1 MKRVDRLPPLS
12 GNSQE
17 LRLSARVNVVGRSL
31 VSLYLGSRHVRQNV
45 GCLSHTFESTLMM
58 PRRQRTIARPVLVE
72 GFGLF
77 GGADVRMSLL
87 PAKANTG
94 LVFERVDL
102 PGRPRVPARLEY
114 LITQPRRTVL
124 ERGTARVEMVEHVLA
139 ALAGLWID
147 NCRIQLDAL
156 EPPVGDG
163 SSLEIVEALLYAGVA
178 EQQSMQVQIPV
189 AHVLQVSTSGE
200 RGSLQAHRAESYTI
214 RYDLDYGNTVIPPQ
228 SFTATI
234 TPEEFVREIA
244 FARTFVLESEVA
256 LLKARGFGQRA
267 TTQNLLV
274 FGPQG
279 VIDNTL
285 RAPDECARHKLLD
298 CIGDLALCGGSPV
311 GHFHAIQSG
320 HHLNHRMV
328 ENLLGANQPLRKSA

>member
-1 MKRVDRLPPLS
+1 MT
-12 GNSQE
+12 
-17 LRLSARVNVVGRSL
+17 A
-31 VSLYLGSRHVRQNV
+31 
-45 GCLSHTFESTLMM
+45 
-58 PRRQRTIARPVLVE
+58 RRQRTIARPVLIE

-77 GGADVRMSLL
+77 GGADVRMSLM
-87 PAKANTG
+87 PAQVNTG

-102 PGRPRVPARLEY
+102 AGRPQVPARIEHLV
-114 LITQPRRTVL
+114 TQPRRTVL
-124 ERGTARVEMVEHVLA
+124 VRGAARVEMVEHVLA

-156 EPPVGDG
+156 EPPIGDG
-163 SSLEIVEALLYAGVA
+163 SALEIVEAVLHAGIA
-178 EQQSMQVQIPV
+178 EQKALQTQIPV
-189 AHVLQVSTSGE
+189 LANLTISATDE
-200 RGSLQAHRAESYTI
+200 RGHVQARRGDDWTI
-214 RYDLDYGNTVIPPQ
+214 RYDLDYGDTVIRPQ

-256 LLKARGFGQRA
+256 MLKARGFGQRA
-267 TTQNLLV
+267 TPQNLLV

-279 VIDNTL
+279 VLENRL

-311 GHFHAIQSG
+311 GHFHAVQSG
-320 HHLNHRMV
+320 HHQNHRMV
-328 ENLLGANQPLRKSA
+328 EQMIRGLQAHRQSA

>member
-1 MKRVDRLPPLS
+1 MIS
-12 GNSQE
+12 
-17 LRLSARVNVVGRSL
+17 
-31 VSLYLGSRHVRQNV
+31 
-45 GCLSHTFESTLMM
+45 
-58 PRRQRTIARPVLVE
+58 RRQRTIARPVLVE

-87 PAKANTG
+87 PAEEHTG
-94 LVFERVDL
+94 LIFERVDL
-102 PGRPRVPARLEY
+102 AGRPRVPARIEY
-114 LITQPRRTVL
+114 LISQPRRTVL
-124 ERGTARVEMVEHVLA
+124 ERSTARVEMVEHVLA

-147 NCRIQLDAL
+147 NCRIQLDAI

-163 SSLEIVEALLYAGVA
+163 SSLEIVEALLYAGIVEQQAIQTQFPVA
-178 EQQSMQVQIPV
+178 EES
-189 AHVLQVSTSGE
+189 QVSTPGE
-200 RGSLQAHRAESYTI
+200 RGSLLARHSDSYTI
-214 RYDLDYGNTVIPPQ
+214 RYDLNYGNTVIPPQ

-274 FGPQG
+274 FGPMG
-279 VIDNTL
+279 VVENKL

-311 GHFHAIQSG
+311 GSFHAIQSG

-328 ENLLGANQPLRKSA
+328 EVLLAGSQPVRKVA

>member
-1 MKRVDRLPPLS
+1 MTS
-12 GNSQE
+12 
-17 LRLSARVNVVGRSL
+17 
-31 VSLYLGSRHVRQNV
+31 
-45 GCLSHTFESTLMM
+45 
-58 PRRQRTIARPVLVE
+58 RRQRTISRPVLVE

-87 PAKANTG
+87 PAEVNTG

-102 PGRPRVPARLEY
+102 PGRPRVPARIDY
-114 LITQPRRTVL
+114 LVPQPRRTVL
-124 ERGTARVEMVEHVLA
+124 QRGTARVEMVEHVLA

-163 SSLEIVEALLYAGVA
+163 SSLEVVEAVLYAGIA
-178 EQQSMQVQIPV
+178 EQKAVQAEIPV
-189 AHVLQVSTSGE
+189 SDLMEVSATGE
-200 RGSLQAHRAESYTI
+200 RGSVQARCADSWTI
-214 RYDLDYGNTVIPPQ
+214 RYDLDYGNTVIRPQ

-256 LLKARGFGQRA
+256 MLKARGFGQRA
-267 TTQNLLV
+267 TSQNLLV

-279 VIDNTL
+279 VVENVL

-311 GHFHAIQSG
+311 GSFHAIQSG

-328 ENLLGANQPLRKSA
+328 EKMLSTMPARRQSA

>member
-1 MKRVDRLPPLS
+1 MAS
-12 GNSQE
+12 
-17 LRLSARVNVVGRSL
+17 
-31 VSLYLGSRHVRQNV
+31 
-45 GCLSHTFESTLMM
+45 
-58 PRRQRTIARPVLVE
+58 RRQRTISRPVLVE

-87 PAKANTG
+87 PAEVNTG

-102 PGRPRVPARLEY
+102 AGRPRVPARIEY
-114 LITQPRRTVL
+114 LVPQPRRTVL
-124 ERGTARVEMVEHVLA
+124 QRGAARVEMVEHVLA

-163 SSLEIVEALLYAGVA
+163 SSLEIVEAVLYAGIA
-178 EQQSMQVQIPV
+178 EQKALQSEVPV
-189 AHVLQVSTSGE
+189 TGTMEVSEAGE
-200 RGSLQAHRAESYTI
+200 RGSVQACRSDNWTI
-214 RYDLDYGNTVIPPQ
+214 RYDFDYGNTVIPPQ

-256 LLKARGFGQRA
+256 MLKARGFGQRA
-267 TTQNLLV
+267 TSQNLLV
-274 FGPQG
+274 FGSQG
-279 VIDNTL
+279 VVENSL

-298 CIGDLALCGGSPV
+298 CIGALALCGGSPV
-311 GHFHAIQSG
+311 GCFHAVQSG
-320 HHLNHRMV
+320 HNLNHRMV
-328 ENLLGANQPLRKSA
+328 EQMLSERPARRQSA

>member
-1 MKRVDRLPPLS
+1 
-12 GNSQE
+12 
-17 LRLSARVNVVGRSL
+17 
-31 VSLYLGSRHVRQNV
+31 
-45 GCLSHTFESTLMM
+45 MM
-58 PRRQRTIARPVLVE
+58 AQRQRTISRPVLVE

-77 GGADVRMSLL
+77 GGADVRMSLH
-87 PAKANTG
+87 PAEPNFG

-102 PGRPRVPARLEY
+102 PERPRVPARIEHLVP
-114 LITQPRRTVL
+114 QPRRTVL

-147 NCRIQLDAL
+147 NCLIQLDAL

-163 SSLEIVEALLYAGVA
+163 SSLEIVEALLYAGIS
-178 EQQSMQVQIPV
+178 EQKAMRTQIPV
-189 AHVLQVSTSGE
+189 ASDLSVATNGE
-200 RGSLQAHRAESYTI
+200 RGSVEARRADGWTI
-214 RYDLDYGNTVIPPQ
+214 RYDLDYGDTVIRPQ

-256 LLKARGFGQRA
+256 MLKARGFGQRA
-267 TTQNLLV
+267 TSKNLLV

-279 VIDNTL
+279 IVDNQL
-285 RAPDECARHKLLD
+285 RAPDECARHKVLD

-311 GHFHAIQSG
+311 GSFHAIQSG

-328 ENLLGANQPLRKSA
+328 EQMLVAVQARRQSA

>member
-1 MKRVDRLPPLS
+1 MTS
-12 GNSQE
+12 
-17 LRLSARVNVVGRSL
+17 
-31 VSLYLGSRHVRQNV
+31 
-45 GCLSHTFESTLMM
+45 
-58 PRRQRTIARPVLVE
+58 RRQRTIARPVLVE

-87 PAKANTG
+87 PAEVNTG

-102 PGRPRVPARLEY
+102 PGRPRVPARIEY
-114 LITQPRRTVL
+114 LVPQPRRTVL
-124 ERGTARVEMVEHVLA
+124 ERGTARVEMIEHVLA

-163 SSLEIVEALLYAGVA
+163 SALEIVEAILYAGIA
-178 EQQSMQVQIPV
+178 EQKAVQDLIPV
-189 AHVLQVSTSGE
+189 TGVMEVSHTGE
-200 RGSLQAHRAESYTI
+200 RGSVQARSADSWTI
-214 RYDLDYGNTVIPPQ
+214 RYDLDYGNTVIRPQ

-256 LLKARGFGQRA
+256 MLKARGFGQRA
-267 TTQNLLV
+267 TSQNLLV
-274 FGPQG
+274 FGPDG
-279 VIDNTL
+279 IVGNRL
-285 RAPDECARHKLLD
+285 RATDECARHKLLD

-311 GHFHAIQSG
+311 GSFHAIQSG
-320 HHLNHRMV
+320 HQLNHRIV
-328 ENLLGANQPLRKSA
+328 EKMLGALPAMRQSA

>member
-1 MKRVDRLPPLS
+1 
-12 GNSQE
+12 
-17 LRLSARVNVVGRSL
+17 
-31 VSLYLGSRHVRQNV
+31 
-45 GCLSHTFESTLMM
+45 M

-87 PAKANTG
+87 PAPANSG

-102 PGRPRVPARLEY
+102 PGRPRVSARMDY
-114 LITQPRRTVL
+114 LVPQPRRTVL
-124 ERGTARVEMVEHVLA
+124 ERGAARVEMVEHVLA

-147 NCRIQLDAL
+147 NCLIQLDAL

-163 SSLEIVEALLYAGVA
+163 SSLEIVEALLYAGIT
-178 EQQSMQVQIPV
+178 EQRTTQVQFPV
-189 AHVLQVSTSGE
+189 TDELTVSTPGE
-200 RGSLQAHRAESYTI
+200 RGSMLARRSDSYTI
-214 RYDLDYGNTVIPPQ
+214 RYDLDYGQTVIPPQ
-228 SFTATI
+228 TFTATI

-244 FARTFVLESEVA
+244 FARTFVLASEVA
-256 LLKARGFGQRA
+256 LLKARGYGQRA

-279 VIDNTL
+279 VIENSL

-311 GHFHAIQSG
+311 GHFQAVQSG

-328 ENLLGANQPLRKSA
+328 EKLIGASQPLRKSA

>member
-1 MKRVDRLPPLS
+1 MS
-12 GNSQE
+12 S
-17 LRLSARVNVVGRSL
+17 
-31 VSLYLGSRHVRQNV
+31 
-45 GCLSHTFESTLMM
+45 
-58 PRRQRTIARPVLVE
+58 RRQRTIARPVLVE

-87 PAKANTG
+87 PAQEQTG

-102 PGRPRVPARLEY
+102 AGRPRVPARLEY
-114 LITQPRRTVL
+114 LVNQPRRTVL
-124 ERGTARVEMVEHVLA
+124 ERGRARVEMVEHVLA

-147 NCRIQLDAL
+147 NCLIQLDAL

-163 SSLEIVEALLYAGVA
+163 SSLEIVEALLYAGFA
-178 EQQSMQVQIPV
+178 EQQAPQTQFPV
-189 AHVLQVSTSGE
+189 ADQLQVSTPGE
-200 RGSLQAHRAESYTI
+200 RGTLLARRSDDYTI

-256 LLKARGFGQRA
+256 LLRARGFGQRA

-274 FGPQG
+274 FGPRG
-279 VIDNTL
+279 VVENRL

-311 GHFHAIQSG
+311 GSFHAQQSG
-320 HHLNHRMV
+320 HTLNHRMV
-328 ENLLGANQPLRKSA
+328 EQLRGASQPRRKAA

>member
-1 MKRVDRLPPLS
+1 MS
-12 GNSQE
+12 T
-17 LRLSARVNVVGRSL
+17 
-31 VSLYLGSRHVRQNV
+31 RQ
-45 GCLSHTFESTLMM
+45 
-58 PRRQRTIARPVLVE
+58 QRTIARPVLVE
-72 GFGLF
+72 GVGLF

-87 PAKANTG
+87 PAEANSG
-94 LVFERVDL
+94 LIFERVDL
-102 PGRPRVPARLEY
+102 PGRPRVPARMNY
-114 LITQPRRTVL
+114 LVHQPRRTVL
-124 ERGTARVEMVEHVLA
+124 ERRTARVEMVEHVLA

-147 NCRIQLDAL
+147 NCLIQLDAL

-163 SSLEIVEALLYAGVA
+163 SSLEIVEALLYAGIA
-178 EQQSMQVQIPV
+178 EQQVMQAQFPV
-189 AHVLQVSTSGE
+189 TGELKVSTPGE
-200 RGSLQAHRAESYTI
+200 RGSMQAHRSDSYTI
-214 RYDLDYGNTVIPPQ
+214 RYDLDYGQTVIPPQ

-256 LLKARGFGQRA
+256 LLKARGYGLRA

-311 GHFHAIQSG
+311 GRFHAIQSG

-328 ENLLGANQPLRKSA
+328 ENLVGANPPLRKSA

>member
-1 MKRVDRLPPLS
+1 MATRSVDS
-12 GNSQE
+12 
-17 LRLSARVNVVGRSL
+17 
-31 VSLYLGSRHVRQNV
+31 
-45 GCLSHTFESTLMM
+45 ESILMTA
-58 PRRQRTIARPVLVE
+58 RRQRTIARPVLVE

-87 PAKANTG
+87 PAEANTG

-102 PGRPRVPARLEY
+102 PGRPRVPARIEY
-114 LITQPRRTVL
+114 LVTQPRRTVL

-163 SSLEIVEALLYAGVA
+163 SALEIVEALLYAGIA
-178 EQQSMQVQIPV
+178 EQRAIQPEIPILADLSV
-189 AHVLQVSTSGE
+189 SSTSE
-200 RGSLQAHRAESYTI
+200 RGRVQARHGTHWTI
-214 RYDLDYGNTVIPPQ
+214 RYDLDYGDTVIRPQ

-244 FARTFVLESEVA
+244 FARTFVLESEVSM
-256 LLKARGFGQRA
+256 LKARGFGQRA
-267 TTQNLLV
+267 TSQNLLV
-274 FGPQG
+274 FGPHG
-279 VIDNTL
+279 IVDNRL

-311 GHFHAIQSG
+311 GNFHAIQSG
-320 HHLNHRMV
+320 HHQNHRMV
-328 ENLLGANQPLRKSA
+328 EQMLHAAQAQRQSA

>member
-1 MKRVDRLPPLS
+1 MS
-12 GNSQE
+12 S
-17 LRLSARVNVVGRSL
+17 
-31 VSLYLGSRHVRQNV
+31 
-45 GCLSHTFESTLMM
+45 
-58 PRRQRTIARPVLVE
+58 RRQRTIARPVLVE

-87 PAKANTG
+87 PARENSG

-102 PGRPRVPARLEY
+102 AGRPRVPARLAY
-114 LITQPRRTVL
+114 LVNQPRRTVL

-147 NCRIQLDAL
+147 NCHIQLDAL

-163 SSLEIVEALLYAGVA
+163 SSLEIVEALLYAGIA
-178 EQQSMQVQIPV
+178 EQTALQTQFPV
-189 AHVLQVSTSGE
+189 PDELQVSTPGE
-200 RGSLQAHRAESYTI
+200 RGSLQARRSDSYTI
-214 RYDLDYGNTVIPPQ
+214 RYDLDYGDTVIKPQ
-228 SFTATI
+228 TFTATI

-256 LLKARGFGQRA
+256 LLRARGFGHRA

-274 FGPQG
+274 FGPRG
-279 VIDNTL
+279 VVENAL

-311 GHFHAIQSG
+311 GSFHARQSG
-320 HHLNHRMV
+320 HHLNHRIV
-328 ENLLGANQPLRKSA
+328 EQLLGKGQPQRKAA